1 MGYLEQN
8 EALQEKVNALN
19 FAAAAIGNIAYLPA
33 LNSQKVPEWLEEFLT
48 DAHPDE
54 IKRLNT
60 SWPEMQAVYDSFEDC
75 GIRDRAGFMQEF
87 AIDLKRTCGS
97 AFFVEVL
104 LCCGIYSVDLN
115 EAGEVIGNSTSWNSY
130 YSTAVFAMSMEDAV
144 EQATA
149 LGMANLKAWHEKNH
163 EAV

>member
-8 EALQEKVNALN
+8 EALQVKLNALN
-19 FAAAAIGNIAYLPA
+19 SAAATIGNIAYLPA
-33 LNSQKVPEWLEEFLT
+33 LDSQKVPEWLEEFLT
-48 DAHPDE
+48 DSHPDE
-54 IKRLNT
+54 IARLNA

-75 GIRDRAGFMQEF
+75 GIRDRANFMAQF
-87 AIDLKRTCGS
+87 AIDLKQTCGS

-115 EAGEVIGNSTSWNSY
+115 EAGEVIGSSTSWNSY
-130 YSTAVFAMSMEDAV
+130 YRTAVFAMSMEHAV

-149 LGMANLKAWHEKNH
+149 LGMANLKAWHEKNNKN
-163 EAV
+163 E